1 MKSGIDLSH
10 GYPDVRPQ
18 DDLFR
23 HVNGKWIDTHE
34 IPADRASDG
43 AFHHLRE
50 ESEKNI
56 RTIIEEAAASK
67 AAVGTEAQKV
77 GDLYASFMDEAK
89 IEALGVSPLA
99 EDFKK
104 IQGIKTQ
111 QDFARLLG
119 ELGRRGVSTPMSVF
133 IEVDMKDSNSY
144 IVYLEQSGLGLPDES
159 YYKED
164 QYAEIREK
172 YVAHIERMFNFAN
185 LPDGAGAAKRIFE
198 LESAIANFHY
208 DVVKN
213 REMDL
218 TYHKMTRKQINTL
231 LSNFDWDV
239 WLAAGNVPAS
249 ALEHVVV
256 RQPEFNEGL
265 NALLTE
271 EKISVWK
278 EWILWHTLSGMAAH
292 LSSEI
297 VNANFDFYGTT
308 LNGTPQLRDR
318 WKRGVS
324 LIEGVLGEA
333 AGKLYVERHFP
344 ATAKKRMEELVAN
357 LIEAYRID
365 ISELDWMG
373 AETKKR
379 ALEKM
384 SKFTPKIGYPDEWRD
399 YSSLEI
405 TADDLIGNVYRA
417 TAFEVDRAIAK
428 LGKPVDRNEWH
439 MTPQT
444 VNAYYNPT
452 MNEIVFPAAI
462 LQPPFFDIDADD
474 AVNYGGI
481 GAVIGHEI
489 GHGFDDQGSKF
500 DGDGNLTDW
509 WTEADRAA
517 FEVRTGKLI
526 DQYNVLEPIAAPGH
540 HVNGALTIGENIG
553 DLGGL
558 TIAHKAYQISL
569 SGKSAPAL
577 DGFDGY
583 QRLFI
588 GWAQVWRSKNRPE
601 AAIQR
606 IATDPH
612 SPDEHRCNAVLRN
625 LNEFYEAFDVTE
637 KDALWLAPAERVRIW

>member
-67 AAVGTEAQKV
+67 AAVGSEAQKV

-104 IQGIKTQ
+104 IQGIANL

-159 YYKED
+159 YYKDD

-172 YVAHIERMFNFAN
+172 YVAHIERMFNFAK
-185 LPDGAGAAKRIFE
+185 LPDAAGAAKRIFE
-198 LESAIANFHY
+198 LESSIANFHY

-218 TYHKMTRKQINTL
+218 TYHKMSRKQINTL

-239 WLAAGNVPAS
+239 WLEAGNVPAS
-249 ALEHVVV
+249 ALEQVVV

-271 EKISVWK
+271 EKVSVWK
-278 EWILWHTLSGMAAH
+278 EWMLWHTLSGMSAY
-292 LSSEI
+292 LSSEF

-344 ATAKKRMEELVAN
+344 AAAKKRMEELVAN

-399 YSSLEI
+399 YSSLDI

-509 WTEADRAA
+509 WTEADREA
-517 FEVRTGKLI
+517 FEARTGKLI
-526 DQYNVLEPIAAPGH
+526 EQYNQLEPIAAPGH

-569 SGKSAPAL
+569 AGKGAPSL

-637 KDALWLAPAERVRIW
+637 KDALWLDPAERVRIW

>member
-50 ESEKNI
+50 KSEKNI

-104 IQGIKTQ
+104 IQGIETQ

-265 NALLTE
+265 NTLLTE

-278 EWILWHTLSGMAAH
+278 EWMLWHTLSGMAAH

-344 ATAKKRMEELVAN
+344 AAAKKRMEELVAN

-428 LGKPVDRNEWH
+428 LGEPVDRNEWH

-517 FEVRTGKLI
+517 FEVRTRKLI

-588 GWAQVWRSKNRPE
+588 GWAQGWRSKNRPE

-637 KDALWLAPAERVRIW
+637 KDALWLAESERVRIW

>member
-50 ESEKNI
+50 KSEKNI

-67 AAVGTEAQKV
+67 AVVGTEAQKV

-104 IQGIKTQ
+104 IQGIETQ

-172 YVAHIERMFNFAN
+172 YVAHIERMFNFAK

-265 NALLTE
+265 NTLLTE

-278 EWILWHTLSGMAAH
+278 EWMLWHTLSGMAAH

-344 ATAKKRMEELVAN
+344 AAAKKRMEELVAN

-384 SKFTPKIGYPDEWRD
+384 SKCTPKIGYPDEWRD

-428 LGKPVDRNEWH
+428 LGEPVDRNEWH

-517 FEVRTGKLI
+517 FEVRTRKLI

-637 KDALWLAPAERVRIW
+637 KDALWLAESERVRIW

>member
-50 ESEKNI
+50 KSEKNI

-67 AAVGTEAQKV
+67 AVVGTEAQKV

-104 IQGIKTQ
+104 IQGIETQ

-185 LPDGAGAAKRIFE
+185 LPDGVGAAKRIFE

-265 NALLTE
+265 NTLLTE

-278 EWILWHTLSGMAAH
+278 EWMLWHTLSGMAAH

-344 ATAKKRMEELVAN
+344 AAAKKRMEELVAN

-428 LGKPVDRNEWH
+428 LGEPVDRNEWH

-517 FEVRTGKLI
+517 FEVRTRKLI

-637 KDALWLAPAERVRIW
+637 KDALWLAESERVRIW

>member
-265 NALLTE
+265 NTLLTE
-271 EKISVWK
+271 EKVSVWK
-278 EWILWHTLSGMAAH
+278 EWMLWHTLSGMAAH

-344 ATAKKRMEELVAN
+344 AAAKKRMEELVAN

-637 KDALWLAPAERVRIW
+637 KDALWLDPAERVRIW

>member
-50 ESEKNI
+50 KSEKNI

-99 EDFKK
+99 QDFKK

-172 YVAHIERMFNFAN
+172 YVAHIERMFNFAK

-265 NALLTE
+265 NTLLTE

-278 EWILWHTLSGMAAH
+278 EWMLWHTLSGMAAH

-344 ATAKKRMEELVAN
+344 AAAKKRMEELVAN

-417 TAFEVDRAIAK
+417 TAFEVDRAITK

-517 FEVRTGKLI
+517 FEVRTRKLI

-569 SGKSAPAL
+569 SGKNAPAL

-637 KDALWLAPAERVRIW
+637 KDALWLAESERVRIW

>member
-218 TYHKMTRKQINTL
+218 TYHKMTRQQINTL

-265 NALLTE
+265 NTLLTE

-278 EWILWHTLSGMAAH
+278 EWMLWHTLSGMAAH

-344 ATAKKRMEELVAN
+344 AAAKKRMEELVAN

-428 LGKPVDRNEWH
+428 LGEPVDRNEWH

-517 FEVRTGKLI
+517 FEVRTRKLI

-637 KDALWLAPAERVRIW
+637 KDALWLAESERVRIW

>member
-67 AAVGTEAQKV
+67 AAVGSEAQKV

-104 IQGIKTQ
+104 IQGIANL

-159 YYKED
+159 YYKDD

-172 YVAHIERMFNFAN
+172 YVAHIERMFNFAK
-185 LPDGAGAAKRIFE
+185 LPDAAGAAKRIFE
-198 LESAIANFHY
+198 LESSIANFHY

-218 TYHKMTRKQINTL
+218 TYHKMSRKQINTL

-239 WLAAGNVPAS
+239 WLEAGNVPAS
-249 ALEHVVV
+249 ALEQVVV

-271 EKISVWK
+271 EKVSVWK
-278 EWILWHTLSGMAAH
+278 EWMLWHTLSGMSAY
-292 LSSEI
+292 LSSEF

-344 ATAKKRMEELVAN
+344 AAAKKRMEELVAN

-399 YSSLEI
+399 YSSLDI

-481 GAVIGHEI
+481 GAVIGHEN

-509 WTEADRAA
+509 WTEADREA
-517 FEVRTGKLI
+517 FEARTGKLI
-526 DQYNVLEPIAAPGH
+526 EQYNQLEPIAAPGH

-569 SGKSAPAL
+569 AGKGAPSL

-637 KDALWLAPAERVRIW
+637 KDALWLDPAERVRIW

>member
-50 ESEKNI
+50 KSEKNI

-104 IQGIKTQ
+104 IQGIETQ

-265 NALLTE
+265 NTLLTE

-278 EWILWHTLSGMAAH
+278 EWMLWHTLSGMAAH

-344 ATAKKRMEELVAN
+344 AAAKKRMEELVAN

-428 LGKPVDRNEWH
+428 LGEPVDRNEWH

-517 FEVRTGKLI
+517 FEVRTRKLI

-637 KDALWLAPAERVRIW
+637 KDALWLAESERVRIW

>member
-34 IPADRASDG
+34 IPEDRASDG

-89 IEALGVSPLA
+89 IESLGVSPLA

-104 IQGIKTQ
+104 IQDIKTL

-164 QYAEIREK
+164 QYAQIREK
-172 YVAHIERMFNFAN
+172 YVAHIERMFNFAK
-185 LPDGAGAAKRIFE
+185 LPDGAGAAQRIFE
-198 LESAIANFHY
+198 LESSISNFHY

-218 TYHKMTRKQINTL
+218 TYNKMTRKQINNL
-231 LSNFDWDV
+231 LSNFDWNV

-265 NALLTE
+265 NTLLTE

-278 EWILWHTLSGMAAH
+278 EWMLWHTLSGMAAH
-292 LSSEI
+292 LSSEL

-344 ATAKKRMEELVAN
+344 AAAKTRMEELVAN

-517 FEVRTGKLI
+517 FEVRTRKLI

-558 TIAHKAYQISL
+558 TIAHKAYQIAL
-569 SGKSAPAL
+569 GGKSAPAL
-577 DGFDGY
+577 DGFDGF

-625 LNEFYEAFDVTE
+625 LNEFYEAFNVTK
-637 KDALWLAPAERVRIW
+637 KDALWIDPAERVRIW

>member
-10 GYPDVRPQ
+10 GYPEVRPQ

-89 IEALGVSPLA
+89 IEALGISPLA

-104 IQGIKTQ
+104 IQGIDNMT
-111 QDFARLLG
+111 DFARLLG

-159 YYKED
+159 YYKDD

-172 YVAHIERMFNFAN
+172 YVAHIERMFNFAK

-198 LESAIANFHY
+198 LESSIANFHY

-218 TYHKMTRKQINTL
+218 TYHKMSRKQINTL

-239 WLAAGNVPAS
+239 WLDAGNVPAS

-265 NALLTE
+265 NTLLVE
-271 EKISVWK
+271 ENVPVWK
-278 EWILWHTLSGMAAH
+278 EWMLWHTLSGMSAY
-292 LSSEI
+292 LSSEF

-344 ATAKKRMEELVAN
+344 AAAKKRMEELVAN

-399 YSSLEI
+399 YSSLDI

-509 WTEADRAA
+509 WTEADRDA
-517 FEVRTGKLI
+517 FEARTKKLI
-526 DQYNVLEPIAAPGH
+526 EQYNQLEPIAAPGH

-569 SGKSAPAL
+569 AGKSAPTL

-637 KDALWLAPAERVRIW
+637 KDALWLDPAERVRIW

>member
-43 AFHHLRE
+43 AVHHLRE
-50 ESEKNI
+50 KSEKNI

-104 IQGIKTQ
+104 IQGIETQ

-265 NALLTE
+265 NTLLTE

-278 EWILWHTLSGMAAH
+278 EWMLWHTLSGMAAH

-344 ATAKKRMEELVAN
+344 AAAKKRMEELVAN

-428 LGKPVDRNEWH
+428 LGEPVDRNEWH

-517 FEVRTGKLI
+517 FEVRTRKLI

-637 KDALWLAPAERVRIW
+637 KDALWLAESERVRIW

>member
-265 NALLTE
+265 NTLLTE

>member
-67 AAVGTEAQKV
+67 AAVGSEAQKV

-104 IQGIKTQ
+104 IQGIANL

-159 YYKED
+159 YYKDD

-172 YVAHIERMFNFAN
+172 YVAHIERMFNFAK
-185 LPDGAGAAKRIFE
+185 LPDAAGAAKRIFE
-198 LESAIANFHY
+198 LESSIANFHY

-218 TYHKMTRKQINTL
+218 TYHKMSRKQINTL

-239 WLAAGNVPAS
+239 WLEAGNVPAS
-249 ALEHVVV
+249 ALEQVVV

-278 EWILWHTLSGMAAH
+278 EWMLWHTLSGMSAY
-292 LSSEI
+292 LSSEF

-344 ATAKKRMEELVAN
+344 AAAKKRMEELVAN

-399 YSSLEI
+399 YSSLHI

-509 WTEADRAA
+509 WTEADRDA
-517 FEVRTGKLI
+517 FEARTGKLI
-526 DQYNVLEPIAAPGH
+526 EQYNQLEPIAAPGH

-569 SGKSAPAL
+569 AGKGAPSL

-637 KDALWLAPAERVRIW
+637 KDALWLDPAERVRIW

>member
-10 GYPDVRPQ
+10 GYPEVRPQ

-89 IEALGVSPLA
+89 IEALGISPLA

-104 IQGIKTQ
+104 IQGIDNMT
-111 QDFARLLG
+111 DFARLLG

-159 YYKED
+159 YYKDD
-164 QYAEIREK
+164 QYADIREK
-172 YVAHIERMFNFAN
+172 YVAHIERMFNFAK

-198 LESAIANFHY
+198 LESSIANFHY

-218 TYHKMTRKQINTL
+218 TYNKMTRPQLNTL

-239 WLAAGNVPAS
+239 WLEAGNLPAA

-265 NALLTE
+265 NTLLIE
-271 EKISVWK
+271 ENVPVWK
-278 EWILWHTLSGMAAH
+278 EWMLWHTLSGMSAY
-292 LSSEI
+292 LSSEF

-344 ATAKKRMEELVAN
+344 AAAKKRMEELVAN

-399 YSSLEI
+399 YSSLDI

-509 WTEADRAA
+509 WTEADRDA
-517 FEVRTGKLI
+517 FEARTKKLI
-526 DQYNVLEPIAAPGH
+526 EQYNQLEPIAAPGH
-540 HVNGALTIGENIG
+540 QVNGALTIGENIG

-558 TIAHKAYQISL
+558 TIAHKAYQLSL
-569 SGKSAPAL
+569 AGKSAPTL

-637 KDALWLAPAERVRIW
+637 KDALWLDPAERVRIW

>member
-10 GYPDVRPQ
+10 GYPEVRPQ

-89 IEALGVSPLA
+89 VEALGISPLA

-104 IQGIKTQ
+104 IQGIKTL

-164 QYAEIREK
+164 QYAQIREK
-172 YVAHIERMFNFAN
+172 YVAHIERMFNFAK

-198 LESAIANFHY
+198 LESEIANFHY

-218 TYHKMTRKQINTL
+218 TYHKMTRQQINTL

-239 WLAAGNVPAS
+239 WLEAGNVPAS

-278 EWILWHTLSGMAAH
+278 EWMLWHTLSGMAAY

-344 ATAKKRMEELVAN
+344 AAAKTRMEELVAN

-509 WTEADRAA
+509 WTEADREA
-517 FEVRTGKLI
+517 FEARTGKLI
-526 DQYNVLEPIAAPGH
+526 EQYNQLEPIAAPGH

-569 SGKSAPAL
+569 SGKNAPEL

-625 LNEFYEAFDVTE
+625 LNEFYDAFDVTE
-637 KDALWLAPAERVRIW
+637 KDALWLAESERVRIW

>member
-1 MKSGIDLSH
+1 
-10 GYPDVRPQ
+10 
-18 DDLFR
+18 
-23 HVNGKWIDTHE
+23 
-34 IPADRASDG
+34 
-43 AFHHLRE
+43 
-50 ESEKNI
+50 
-56 RTIIEEAAASK
+56 SK

-99 EDFKK
+99 QDFKK

-218 TYHKMTRKQINTL
+218 TYHKMSRKQINTL

-278 EWILWHTLSGMAAH
+278 EWMLWHTLSGMAAH

-344 ATAKKRMEELVAN
+344 AAAKKRMEELVAN

-509 WTEADRAA
+509 WTEADREA

-569 SGKSAPAL
+569 AGKGAPSL

-637 KDALWLAPAERVRIW
+637 KDALWLDPAERVRIW

>member
-172 YVAHIERMFNFAN
+172 YVAHIERMFNFAK

-198 LESAIANFHY
+198 LESAIAGFHY

-265 NALLTE
+265 NTLLTE

-278 EWILWHTLSGMAAH
+278 EWMLWHTLSGMAAH

-344 ATAKKRMEELVAN
+344 AAAKKRMEELVAN

-517 FEVRTGKLI
+517 FEVRTRKLI

-637 KDALWLAPAERVRIW
+637 KDALWLAESERVRIW

>member
-10 GYPDVRPQ
+10 GYPEVRPQ

-89 IEALGVSPLA
+89 VEALGVSPLA

-104 IQGIKTQ
+104 IQGIKTL

-159 YYKED
+159 YYKEE
-164 QYAEIREK
+164 QYAQIREK
-172 YVAHIERMFNFAN
+172 YVAHIERMFNFAK

-198 LESAIANFHY
+198 LESAIAGFHY

-218 TYHKMTRKQINTL
+218 TYHKMTRQQINKL

-239 WLAAGNVPAS
+239 WLEAGNVPAS

-265 NALLTE
+265 NTLLTE

-278 EWILWHTLSGMAAH
+278 EWMLWHTLSGMAAH

-297 VNANFDFYGTT
+297 VNDNFDFYGTT

-344 ATAKKRMEELVAN
+344 SAAKKRMEELVAN

-509 WTEADRAA
+509 WTEADREA
-517 FEVRTGKLI
+517 FEARTGKLI
-526 DQYNVLEPIAAPGH
+526 EQYNQLEPIAAPGH

-569 SGKSAPAL
+569 SGKNAPAL

-637 KDALWLAPAERVRIW
+637 KDALWLSESERVRIW

>member
-50 ESEKNI
+50 KSEKNI

-89 IEALGVSPLA
+89 IEALGVSPLSQ
-99 EDFKK
+99 DFKK

-172 YVAHIERMFNFAN
+172 YVAHIERMFNFAK

-265 NALLTE
+265 NTLLTE

-278 EWILWHTLSGMAAH
+278 EWMLWHTLSGMAAH

-344 ATAKKRMEELVAN
+344 AAAKKRMEELVAN

-417 TAFEVDRAIAK
+417 TAFEVDRAITK

-517 FEVRTGKLI
+517 FEVRTRKLI

-569 SGKSAPAL
+569 SGKNAPAL

-637 KDALWLAPAERVRIW
+637 KDALWLAESERVRIW

>member
-1 MKSGIDLSH
+1 MKSGIDVSH

-67 AAVGTEAQKV
+67 AAVGSEAQKV

-104 IQGIKTQ
+104 IQGIANL

-159 YYKED
+159 YYKDD

-172 YVAHIERMFNFAN
+172 YVAHIERMFNFAK
-185 LPDGAGAAKRIFE
+185 LPDAAGAAKRIFE
-198 LESAIANFHY
+198 LESSIANFHY

-218 TYHKMTRKQINTL
+218 TYHKMSRKQINTL

-239 WLAAGNVPAS
+239 WLEAGNVPAS
-249 ALEHVVV
+249 ALEQVVV

-271 EKISVWK
+271 EKVSVWK
-278 EWILWHTLSGMAAH
+278 EWMLWHTLSGMSAY
-292 LSSEI
+292 LSSEF

-344 ATAKKRMEELVAN
+344 AAAKKRMEELVAN

-399 YSSLEI
+399 YSSLDI

-509 WTEADRAA
+509 WTEADREA
-517 FEVRTGKLI
+517 FEARTGKLI
-526 DQYNVLEPIAAPGH
+526 EQYNQLEPIAAPGH

-569 SGKSAPAL
+569 AGKGAPSL

-637 KDALWLAPAERVRIW
+637 KDALWLDPAERVRIW

>member
-10 GYPDVRPQ
+10 GYPEVRPQ

-89 IEALGVSPLA
+89 VEALGVSPLA

-104 IQGIKTQ
+104 IQGIKTL

-172 YVAHIERMFNFAN
+172 YVAHIERMFNFAK

-198 LESAIANFHY
+198 LESAIAGFHY

-218 TYHKMTRKQINTL
+218 TYHKMTRQQINTL

-239 WLAAGNVPAS
+239 WLEAGNVPAS

-265 NALLTE
+265 NTLLTE

-278 EWILWHTLSGMAAH
+278 EWMLWHTLSGMAAH

-344 ATAKKRMEELVAN
+344 AAAKKRMEELVAN

-509 WTEADRAA
+509 WTEADREA
-517 FEVRTGKLI
+517 FEARTGKLI
-526 DQYNVLEPIAAPGH
+526 EQYNQLEPIAAPGH

-569 SGKSAPAL
+569 SGKNAPAL

-637 KDALWLAPAERVRIW
+637 KDALWLSESERVRIW

>member
-50 ESEKNI
+50 KSEKNI

-67 AAVGTEAQKV
+67 AVVGTEAQKV

-172 YVAHIERMFNFAN
+172 YVAHIERMFNFAK

-198 LESAIANFHY
+198 LESAIAGFHY

-218 TYHKMTRKQINTL
+218 TYHKMTRQQINTL

-265 NALLTE
+265 NTLLTE

-278 EWILWHTLSGMAAH
+278 EWMLWHTLSGMAAH

-344 ATAKKRMEELVAN
+344 AAAKKRMEELVAN

-428 LGKPVDRNEWH
+428 LGEPVDRNEWH

-517 FEVRTGKLI
+517 FEVRTRKLI

-637 KDALWLAPAERVRIW
+637 KDALWLAESERVRIW

>member
-50 ESEKNI
+50 KSEKNI

-104 IQGIKTQ
+104 IQGIETQ

-265 NALLTE
+265 NTLLTE

-278 EWILWHTLSGMAAH
+278 EWMLWHTLSGMAAH

-344 ATAKKRMEELVAN
+344 AAAKKRMEELVAN

-517 FEVRTGKLI
+517 FEVRTRKLI

-637 KDALWLAPAERVRIW
+637 KDALWLAESERVRIW

>member
-10 GYPDVRPQ
+10 GYPEVRPQ

-89 IEALGVSPLA
+89 IEALGISPLA

-104 IQGIKTQ
+104 IQGIDNMT
-111 QDFARLLG
+111 DFARLLG

-159 YYKED
+159 YYKDD

-172 YVAHIERMFNFAN
+172 YVAHIERMFNFAK

-198 LESAIANFHY
+198 LESSIANFHY

-218 TYHKMTRKQINTL
+218 TYNKMTRPQLNTL

-239 WLAAGNVPAS
+239 WLDAGNVPAS

-265 NALLTE
+265 NTLLVE
-271 EKISVWK
+271 ENVPVWK
-278 EWILWHTLSGMAAH
+278 EWMLWHTLSGMSAY
-292 LSSEI
+292 LSSEF

-344 ATAKKRMEELVAN
+344 AAAKKRMEELVAN

-399 YSSLEI
+399 YSSLDI

-509 WTEADRAA
+509 WTEADRDA
-517 FEVRTGKLI
+517 FEARTKKLI
-526 DQYNVLEPIAAPGH
+526 EQYNQLEPIAAPGH

-569 SGKSAPAL
+569 AGKSAPTL

-637 KDALWLAPAERVRIW
+637 KDALWLDPAERVRIW

>member
-10 GYPDVRPQ
+10 GYPEVRPQ

-89 IEALGVSPLA
+89 IEALGISPLA

-104 IQGIKTQ
+104 IQGITTL

-172 YVAHIERMFNFAN
+172 YVAHIERMFNFAK

-198 LESAIANFHY
+198 LESAIAGFHY

-239 WLAAGNVPAS
+239 WLEAGNVPAS

-278 EWILWHTLSGMAAH
+278 EWMLWHTLSGMAAH

-344 ATAKKRMEELVAN
+344 SAAKKRMEELVAN

-509 WTEADRAA
+509 WTEADREA
-517 FEVRTGKLI
+517 FEARTGKLI
-526 DQYNVLEPIAAPGH
+526 EQYNQLEPIAAPGH

-569 SGKSAPAL
+569 SGKNAPAL

-637 KDALWLAPAERVRIW
+637 KDALWLSESERVRIW

>member
-50 ESEKNI
+50 KSEKNI

-67 AAVGTEAQKV
+67 AVVGTEAQKV

-104 IQGIKTQ
+104 IQGIETQ

-265 NALLTE
+265 NTLLTE

-278 EWILWHTLSGMAAH
+278 EWMLWHTLSGMAAH

-344 ATAKKRMEELVAN
+344 AAAKKRMEELVAN

-428 LGKPVDRNEWH
+428 LGEPVDRNEWH

-517 FEVRTGKLI
+517 FEVRTRKLI

-637 KDALWLAPAERVRIW
+637 KDALWLAESERVRIW

>member
-185 LPDGAGAAKRIFE
+185 LPDGAGAAKRIFV

>member
-50 ESEKNI
+50 KSEKNI

-104 IQGIKTQ
+104 IQGIETQ

-265 NALLTE
+265 NTLLTE

-278 EWILWHTLSGMAAH
+278 EWMLWHTLSGMAAH

-344 ATAKKRMEELVAN
+344 AAAKKRMEELVAN

-428 LGKPVDRNEWH
+428 LGEPVDRNEWH

-481 GAVIGHEI
+481 GAVLGHEI

-517 FEVRTGKLI
+517 FEVRTRKLI

-637 KDALWLAPAERVRIW
+637 KDALWLAESERVRIW

>member
-185 LPDGAGAAKRIFE
+185 LPDGVGAAKRIFE
-198 LESAIANFHY
+198 LESAIAGFHY

-218 TYHKMTRKQINTL
+218 TYHKMTRQQINTL

-278 EWILWHTLSGMAAH
+278 EWMLWHTLSGMAAH

-344 ATAKKRMEELVAN
+344 AAAKKRMEELVAN

>member
-10 GYPDVRPQ
+10 GYPEVRPQ

-50 ESEKNI
+50 ESEKSI

-104 IQGIKTQ
+104 IQGIANL

-172 YVAHIERMFNFAN
+172 YVAHIERMFNFAK
-185 LPDGAGAAKRIFE
+185 LPDAAGAAKRIFE
-198 LESAIANFHY
+198 LESSIANFHY

-218 TYHKMTRKQINTL
+218 TYHKMTRPQLNTL

-239 WLAAGNVPAS
+239 WLEAGNVPAS
-249 ALEHVVV
+249 ALEQVVV

-265 NALLTE
+265 NALLTQ
-271 EKISVWK
+271 EKVSVWK
-278 EWILWHTLSGMAAH
+278 EWMLWHTLSGMSAY
-292 LSSEI
+292 LSSEF

-344 ATAKKRMEELVAN
+344 AAAKRRMEELVAN

-399 YSSLEI
+399 YSSLDI

-509 WTEADRAA
+509 WTEADRDA
-517 FEVRTGKLI
+517 FEARTGKLI
-526 DQYNVLEPIAAPGH
+526 EQYNQLEPIAAPGH

-569 SGKSAPAL
+569 AGKSAPTL
-577 DGFDGY
+577 DGFGGY

-637 KDALWLAPAERVRIW
+637 KDALWLAESERVRIW